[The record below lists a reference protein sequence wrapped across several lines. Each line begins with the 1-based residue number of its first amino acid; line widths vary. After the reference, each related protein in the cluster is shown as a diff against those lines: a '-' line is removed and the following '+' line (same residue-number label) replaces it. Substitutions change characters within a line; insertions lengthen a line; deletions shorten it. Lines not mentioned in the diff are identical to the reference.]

1 MNNTSPAGYRLLWKE
16 FDGRIPAPVT
26 LRSWHANAD
35 INAEPGILN
44 QSLEVLKLK
53 VAEKAAKNKQL
64 MGAIL
69 FDEMAIRK
77 HLQWCNNKMIGFEKI
92 PEMDCK
98 NAGIAKEAL
107 VFMYSDIDD
116 NWQIPVAY
124 YFISSINAEEKC
136 GVLKEVIRRVLQCGV
151 IVTNITF
158 DGHKTNPATCQFLGA
173 ILDVYSEL
181 FNTSI
186 NVDGILIDIMFD
198 PSHVVKIFRN
208 SIAGGLLYDAER
220 KPIQWVYLER
230 LVRFEGRRNFGS
242 MHKMTQAHI
251 DFHSNI
257 MNVKLAVQTL
267 SASTANAIE
276 FLMKQGHSEFKGA
289 EPLIKFIRACNDFFD
304 IFNSTKSTTS
314 SNPLK
319 NKLSEENTQQI
330 FAVFQETTE
339 YFKSLLYRNRS
350 GKLVPLCSSILKTGF
365 QGAVVNMESLT
376 SIYKKF
382 IVSKQIDR
390 IPTHYLSQD
399 HLEAFFGKIRSF
411 NFNGNNRNPTCQQFN
426 AAMRKLL
433 ANTTI
438 HCSVKGNCTILDQ
451 PSVCNPY
458 SNISTITSRRS
469 KKLCSNEDKYFTPDD
484 IEEVM
489 KELDAI
495 QITSSNS
502 KLLDLGDITASYIAS
517 TIENS
522 ILCSSSNCQDC
533 KAVFSENEQIAQAF
547 TSNNHTRV
555 ACTST
560 FEICKTADYFLKLE
574 LLKGQFDFNLIFH
587 TIFSSLRIEELYPD
601 SSFLHCLSHKDELIR
616 DVLNRYIKYKGT
628 YLAKTVSFGEAEKNI
643 RQAVQRY
650 AQNNER

>member
-1 MNNTSPAGYRLLWKE
+1 MNNTSPAGYRLLRKE
-16 FDGRIPAPVT
+16 FDDRIPAPVT

-53 VAEKAAKNKQL
+53 VAEKAANNQKL
-64 MGAIL
+64 MGALL

-98 NAGIAKEAL
+98 SAQLAKEVL
-107 VFMYSDIDD
+107 VFMFSDIDD

-124 YFISSINAEEKC
+124 YFISSIDGEEKC
-136 GVLKEVIRRVLQCGV
+136 GVLHEVVRRVLQCGV
-151 IVTNITF
+151 LITNITF
-158 DGHKTNPATCQFLGA
+158 DGHKSNPAACQFLGA
-173 ILDVYSEL
+173 ILDVYSDL

-186 NVDGILIDIMFD
+186 NVDGIQIDIMFD
-198 PSHVVKIFRN
+198 PSHLEKLFRN
-208 SIAGGLLYDAER
+208 SIAGGLIYDSER
-220 KPIQWVYLER
+220 KPIKWVYVER

-242 MHKMTQAHI
+242 MHKMTQAHV

-289 EPLIKFIRACNDFFD
+289 EPLIKFMRVCNDFFD

-319 NKLSEENTQQI
+319 QKMSEENAQQI
-330 FAVFQETTE
+330 FTVFQETTE
-339 YFKSLLYRNRS
+339 YFKSLLYRNKS

-365 QGAVVNMESLT
+365 QGAVVNMKSLT
-376 SIYKKF
+376 SIYEKLV
-382 IVSKQIDR
+382 VSKQIDR

-399 HLEAFFGKIRSF
+399 HLEAFFGKIRAF

-438 HCSVKGNCTILDQ
+438 HCSVKGNCMILDQ

-469 KKLCSNEDKYFTPDD
+469 KKLCSNESQNFTPED

-489 KELDAI
+489 KELDEI
-495 QITSSNS
+495 QSTRSTSQ
-502 KLLDLGDITASYIAS
+502 LVDLGDLTASYIAS

-522 ILCSSSNCQDC
+522 ILSSATYNCEFC
-533 KAVFSENEQIAQAF
+533 KDVFHENEQVAQAF
-547 TSNNHTRV
+547 TSDHHTRV
-555 ACTST
+555 ACRST
-560 FEICKTADYFLKLE
+560 FEICRAADYFLKLE
-574 LLKGQFDFNLIFH
+574 LLKGQFDSDLIFH
-587 TIFSSLRIEELYPD
+587 SIFSSLCIAELYPE
-601 SSFLHCLSHKDELIR
+601 SSFSHCPSHKTELIR
-616 DVLNRYIKYKGT
+616 DVLNKYIKYKGT
-628 YLAKTVSFGEAEKNI
+628 YLAKTVSLGEAEKTI
-643 RQAVQRY
+643 RQAVQ
-650 AQNNER
+650 